1 MMRGT
6 VLGLVLMLAACGSGA
21 PPPPPPAST
30 IQPEPITYPDIK
42 DNELYGAGC
51 NFTPEGGGMSAL
63 VLAQEKE
70 AIIKLKGKIVRIP
83 ADKKSQILP
92 ETTRTRY
99 IGTDRILLLAPLP
112 GAEPLENGVIRSL
125 ATSLTIMDP
134 QGRIQFFAK
143 GVVQCK
149 PM

>member
-1 MMRGT
+1 MRSG
-6 VLGLVLMLAACGSGA
+6 VLGLVFLLAACGGSG

-30 IQPEPITYPDIK
+30 IQPEGITYPDIK
-42 DNELYGAGC
+42 DNELYGGGC
-51 NFTPEGGGMSAL
+51 NFTPDGGGMSAL
-63 VLAQEKE
+63 VLAQEGE
-70 AIIKLKGKIVRIP
+70 AIIKVKGKIERIP

-92 ETTRTRY
+92 ETARTRY
-99 IGTDRILLLAPLP
+99 LGPDRILLLAPLP
-112 GAEPLENGVIRSL
+112 DAKPIENGVVKTL

>member
-1 MMRGT
+1 MRGIA
-6 VLGLVLMLAACGSGA
+6 LGLVLLLAACGSA

-42 DNELYGAGC
+42 GNELYGAGC
-51 NFTPEGGGMSAL
+51 NFSADGGGMGAL

-70 AIIKLKGKIVRIP
+70 AILKLGGNILRIP
-83 ADKKSQILP
+83 ADKTSQILP
-92 ETTRTRY
+92 ETARTRY
-99 IGTDRILLLAPLP
+99 VGAKTILILAPLP
-112 GAEPLENGVIRSL
+112 GAEPSENGVVKSL
-125 ATSLTIMDP
+125 ATSVTIMDL

-143 GVVQCK
+143 GQVQCK

>member
-1 MMRGT
+1 MRGIA
-6 VLGLVLMLAACGSGA
+6 LGLVLLLAACGGSG
-21 PPPPPPAST
+21 PPPPPPAT
-30 IQPEPITYPDIK
+30 TVQPEPITYPDIK
-42 DNELYGAGC
+42 DNELYGGGC

-63 VLAQEKE
+63 ALAQEGE
-70 AIIKLKGKIVRIP
+70 AIIKVKGKIERIP

-92 ETTRTRY
+92 ETARTRY
-99 IGTDRILLLAPLP
+99 LGTDRILLIAPLP
-112 GAEPLENGVIRSL
+112 DAKPIENGVVKTL

>member
-1 MMRGT
+1 MRRI
-6 VLGLVLMLAACGSGA
+6 VPGLLFLLAACGPGA

-30 IQPEPITYPDIK
+30 VQPEPIDYPVIK
-42 DNELYGAGC
+42 ENKLYGAGC
-51 NFTPEGGGMSAL
+51 NFVADGGGLAAL

-70 AIIKLKGKIVRIP
+70 AILKLRGKIVRIP

-92 ETTRTRY
+92 ETARTRY
-99 IGTDRILLLAPLP
+99 LGPDRIIILAPLP
-112 GAEPLENGVIRSL
+112 GAKPVESGMLQNL
-125 ATSLTIMDP
+125 ATSLTILDP

-143 GVVQCK
+143 GQVQCR

>member
-1 MMRGT
+1 MRGIA
-6 VLGLVLMLAACGSGA
+6 LGLVLLLAACGSA

-70 AIIKLKGKIVRIP
+70 AILKLGGKIVRIP
-83 ADKKSQILP
+83 ADKTSQILP
-92 ETTRTRY
+92 ETARTRY
-99 IGTDRILLLAPLP
+99 VGTNSILILAPLP
-112 GAEPLENGVIRSL
+112 DAKPVENGVVQSL
-125 ATSLTIMDP
+125 ATSLTIMDL

-143 GVVQCK
+143 GQAQCK

>member
-1 MMRGT
+1 MRRGA
-6 VLGLVLMLAACGSGA
+6 LGLVFLLAACGSA

-51 NFTPEGGGMSAL
+51 NFAADGGGMSAL

-70 AIIKLKGKIVRIP
+70 AILKLGGKIVRIP

-92 ETTRTRY
+92 ETARTRY
-99 IGTDRILLLAPLP
+99 LGPDRILILAPLP
-112 GAEPLENGVIRSL
+112 GAEPNENGVVKSL
-125 ATSLTIMDP
+125 ATSLTITDP

-143 GVVQCK
+143 GQIQCK

>member
-1 MMRGT
+1 MRRLALAP
-6 VLGLVLMLAACGSGA
+6 VFLLAACGPGA

-30 IQPEPITYPDIK
+30 VQPEPITYPDIK

-63 VLAQEKE
+63 ALAQEGE
-70 AIIKLKGKIVRIP
+70 AIIKVKGKIERIP

-92 ETTRTRY
+92 ETARTRY
-99 IGTDRILLLAPLP
+99 LGPDRILLLAPLP
-112 GAEPLENGVIRSL
+112 DAKPVENGVVKTL

-134 QGRIQFFAK
+134 LGRIQFFAK

>member
-1 MMRGT
+1 MRGIA
-6 VLGLVLMLAACGSGA
+6 LGLVLLLAACGSP

-30 IQPEPITYPDIK
+30 VQPEPITYPDIK

-51 NFTPEGGGMSAL
+51 NFAADGGGMSAL

-70 AIIKLKGKIVRIP
+70 AILKVKGKIVRIP

-92 ETTRTRY
+92 ETARTRY
-99 IGTDRILLLAPLP
+99 IGPGNIVILAPLP
-112 GAEPLENGVIRSL
+112 GAEPSENGVIRSL
-125 ATSLTIMDP
+125 AASLTIMDL
-134 QGRIQFFAK
+134 QGRIQFFSK
-143 GVVQCK
+143 GQLQCK